1 MTLFNRDTQALIDA
15 FLLEVASGDANI
27 DRNRAF
33 KQKVTNPT
41 YNGPVIVAEGD
52 SWFCYPQ
59 PSELTFPV
67 ISAAPKDIVL
77 TLGREFAIFTQAKPG
92 DTALGMN
99 QTLETPQGLLGVV
112 VNRKPDVFLLSAG
125 GNDLLG
131 GAGLERC
138 LLKGPKPAVADYF
151 GAAFRQRFDDTV
163 RRYTKILE
171 VVLAARPEVK
181 AVLHSYAY
189 AVVTG
194 PGRGPWLFEPM
205 TRLGIPPAQRNAVVR
220 EIVDRFHAALARQ
233 AARLN
238 ARAGDGPRVF
248 LADAREAVGANEW
261 FDELHPST
269 AGFAKVARIVRQEI
283 LRAFPLVA

>member
-1 MTLFNRDTQALIDA
+1 MTLFNRETQALLGA
-15 FLLEVASGDANI
+15 FALELASGDANV

-33 KQKVTNPT
+33 KRKIANPS

-59 PSELTFPV
+59 PSELTLPV
-67 ISAAPKDIVL
+67 ISAAPKDVLL

-92 DTALGMN
+92 DTAQGMT
-99 QTLETPQGLLGVV
+99 QTLETPQGVLGAV

-138 LLKGPKPAVADYF
+138 LLKGPKPNPADYF
-151 GAAFRQRFDDTV
+151 GAAFRQRLDDTL
-163 RRYTKILE
+163 RRYAKILD

-205 TRLGIPPAQRNAVVR
+205 TRLGIPPAQRDAVVR
-220 EIVDRFHAALARQ
+220 EIVDRFHAALARL

-238 ARAGDGPRVF
+238 ADAGGETRVF
-248 LADAREAVGANEW
+248 LADARDAVGANEW

-269 AGFAKVARIVRQEI
+269 RGFAKVARIIRQEI